1 LVKGYRRPV
10 DGQRHDL
17 GAAFAWLARAMIKAE
32 EPVLRAH
39 RVEMWD
45 YAVLVALERGPAP
58 TQSELAA
65 AVGRDKTRLIPILDR
80 LEVRGLL
87 RRTPDP
93 ADRRNRVVALTAAG
107 RELVTSCRTAIREV
121 EADLLAGLDPEE
133 RATFVSVLDRL
144 ADAVR
149 DR

>member
-1 LVKGYRRPV
+1 M

-32 EPVLRAH
+32 EPILRAH
-39 RVEMWD
+39 DVEMWD
-45 YAVLVALERGPAP
+45 YAVLVTLERGPAS

-65 AVGRDKTRLIPILDR
+65 ASGRDKTRLIPILDR
-80 LEVRGLL
+80 LEARGLL

-93 ADRRNRVVALTAAG
+93 ADRRNRIVALTAAG
-107 RELVTSCRTAIREV
+107 RDLVASCRAAIRAME
-121 EADLLAGLDPEE
+121 EEFLADLDPDE
-133 RATFVSVLDRL
+133 RAAFVTVLDRL

-149 DR
+149 EG

>member
-1 LVKGYRRPV
+1 M

-39 RVEMWD
+39 HVEMWD

-107 RELVTSCRTAIREV
+107 RELVASCRTAIREV

-144 ADAVR
+144 AEAVR
-149 DR
+149 DH

>member
-1 LVKGYRRPV
+1 M
-10 DGQRHDL
+10 DEQRHDL
-17 GAAFAWLARAMIKAE
+17 GAAFAWLARAMLKAE

-39 RVEMWD
+39 EVEMWD
-45 YAVLVALERGPAP
+45 YAVLATLGEGPAP

-80 LEVRGLL
+80 LEARGLL

-93 ADRRNRVVALTAAG
+93 ADRRNRVVALTPAG
-107 RELVTSCRTAIREV
+107 RALLASCRAGVREV
-121 EADLLAGLDPEE
+121 EAELLAELDPDE
-133 RATFVSVLDRL
+133 RAAFVAALDRL

-149 DR
+149 GAAR

>member
-1 LVKGYRRPV
+1 M

-32 EPVLRAH
+32 EPILRAH
-39 RVEMWD
+39 DVEMWD
-45 YAVLVALERGPAP
+45 YAVLATLEGGPAP

-65 AVGRDKTRLIPILDR
+65 ATGRDKTRLIPILDR
-80 LEVRGLL
+80 LEARGLL

-93 ADRRNRVVALTAAG
+93 ADRRNRIVALTAAG
-107 RELVTSCRTAIREV
+107 RDLVASCRAGIRAMEA
-121 EADLLAGLDPEE
+121 ELLADLEPDE
-133 RATFVSVLDRL
+133 RATFVAVLDRL

>member
-1 LVKGYRRPV
+1 
-10 DGQRHDL
+10 
-17 GAAFAWLARAMIKAE
+17 MIKAE

-39 RVEMWD
+39 DVEMWD
-45 YAVLVALERGPAP
+45 YAVLVSLEDGPAP

-80 LEVRGLL
+80 LEARGLL

-107 RELVTSCRTAIREV
+107 RELVGSCRAAIRET
-121 EADLLAGLDPEE
+121 EAEFLADLDPDE
-133 RATFVSVLDRL
+133 RATFVAVLDRL
-144 ADAVR
+144 ADTVR
-149 DR
+149 NR

>member
-1 LVKGYRRPV
+1 MAT
-10 DGQRHDL
+10 QRYDL
-17 GAAFAWLARAMIKAE
+17 GAAFAWLGRAMIKAE

-39 RVEMWD
+39 DVEMWD
-45 YAVLVALERGPAP
+45 YVVLVALEDAPAP

-87 RRTPDP
+87 RRTADP
-93 ADRRNRVVALTAAG
+93 ADRRNRIVALTEAG
-107 RELVTSCRTAIREV
+107 RVLVASCRAGVREV
-121 EADLLAGLDPEE
+121 EAELLDRLEPDE
-133 RATFVSVLDRL
+133 RAGFVSALDRL

-149 DR
+149 ER

>member
-1 LVKGYRRPV
+1 VT
-10 DGQRHDL
+10 GQRHDL
-17 GAAFAWLARAMIKAE
+17 GAAFAWLARAMMKAE

-39 RVEMWD
+39 DVEMWD
-45 YAVLVALERGPAP
+45 YSVLIALESGPSP

-80 LEVRGLL
+80 LEARGLL

-107 RELVTSCRTAIREV
+107 RELVESCRAGVREV
-121 EADLLAGLDPEE
+121 EAELLADLGPDEC
-133 RATFVSVLDRL
+133 ATFVAVLDRL

-149 DR
+149 ER